1 MTTKA
6 IIDIKYNSSDEELVK
21 SLVLRLGIVFDCYS
35 IFNTKD
41 WGEGF
46 STTNFRYDDHYIYCD
61 FISDFFT
68 SDSITYQTSEAYIR
82 GVISGYL
89 QANCSEI
96 L

>member
-6 IIDIKYNSSDEELVK
+6 IIDIKYDSSDEEFVKELVFK
-21 SLVLRLGIVFDCYS
+21 LGVVFDRDS
-35 IFNTKD
+35 VFDTKA
-41 WGEGF
+41 WGGGF
-46 STTNFRYDDHYIYCD
+46 STTNFRCDDRYIYCD

-89 QANCSEI
+89 QANCLEI